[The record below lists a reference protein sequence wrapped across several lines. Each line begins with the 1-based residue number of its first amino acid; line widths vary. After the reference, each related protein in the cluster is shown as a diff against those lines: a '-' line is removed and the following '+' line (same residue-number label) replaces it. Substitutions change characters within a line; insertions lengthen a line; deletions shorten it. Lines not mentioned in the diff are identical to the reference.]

1 MSDHE
6 ELVNTQPD
14 KSRTLRLAS
23 VAIVVL
29 GVVSCERVT
38 PTQANPTAAPRAPAR
53 SVALQDAAMGR
64 LSPIALAVAAGLQKP
79 RVRSAVM
86 AAMKDTAARG
96 LGLDLQDCE
105 PGTTTRLLF
114 EAGEARGAES
124 ANASCALAAQMTGL
138 VLYMEPEQL
147 AVWSP
152 SVIPLV
158 TALAN
163 PGSAWPSHIAAYR
176 SPDRSLD
183 LAADRSLRGPILVV
197 LPLIHPKRTLP
208 LRNTLVPSLVAHHD
222 PGPPRQHIQVP

>member
-1 MSDHE
+1 MRQHE
-6 ELVNTQPD
+6 VWRFKTLLWAAFLPLRWQWQLVFRN
-14 KSRTLRLAS
+14 
-23 VAIVVL
+23 
-29 GVVSCERVT
+29 RVC
-38 PTQANPTAAPRAPAR
+38 APRSWR
-53 SVALQDAAMGR
+53 RWRKS
-64 LSPIALAVAAGLQKP
+64 
-79 RVRSAVM
+79 
-86 AAMKDTAARG
+86 TAARA
-96 LGLDLQDCE
+96 GLDLQDCE

-183 LAADRSLRGPILVV
+183 LAAGGSVAARADPRRPAAHSPKADAAAAQYAGAQPRCPPRPWSAKATHSGPLTV
-197 LPLIHPKRTLP
+197 PTHAGREQPDPKRT
-208 LRNTLVPSLVAHHD
+208 RK
-222 PGPPRQHIQVP
+222 